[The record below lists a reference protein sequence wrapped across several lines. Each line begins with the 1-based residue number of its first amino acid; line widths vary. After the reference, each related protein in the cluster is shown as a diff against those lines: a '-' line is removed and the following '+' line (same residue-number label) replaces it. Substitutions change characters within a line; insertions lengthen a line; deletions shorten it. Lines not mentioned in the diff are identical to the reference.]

1 MLEIKKISKSIKE
14 KEIVSNISFDV
25 KAGDIFGLLG
35 PNGAGK
41 TTTFYMIAGL
51 VHADNG
57 KIILANKDISN
68 TPMHQR
74 SNLGIKYLPQEPSIF
89 QNLSVYENLYGLAE
103 LSIGNKK
110 DIRNFIDTSMEEFN
124 LSDISNIPMHKRSNL
139 GIKYLPQEPSIFQ
152 NLSVYENLYGLA
164 ELSLD
169 NKKDIKNFIDTSMEE
184 FNLSG
189 ISNLKGRQLSGGQR
203 RKVEI
208 ARTLAAEPKIILLD
222 EPFAGIDPIAI
233 EDIKNVLKKLLKK
246 DIGILITDHNV
257 RETLEICTKAAIINN
272 GEIIAQG
279 DKQSLVTNDL
289 VKKVYLGDMY
299 N

>member
-1 MLEIKKISKSIKE
+1 MLEIKEISKLIKD
-14 KEIVSNISFDV
+14 KQIVSGISFGV
-25 KAGDIFGLLG
+25 QSGDIFGLLG

-41 TTTFYMIAGL
+41 TTTFYIIAGL
-51 VHADNG
+51 VKASDG
-57 KIILANKDISN
+57 KIFLDGEDISS

-74 SNLGIKYLPQEPSIF
+74 SNRGIKYLPQEPSIF

-103 LSIGNKK
+103 LS
-110 DIRNFIDTSMEEFN
+110 FE
-124 LSDISNIPMHKRSNL
+124 
-139 GIKYLPQEPSIFQ
+139 
-152 NLSVYENLYGLA
+152 
-164 ELSLD
+164 
-169 NKKDIKNFIDTSMEE
+169 NKKDIKNFIDTAMEE
-184 FNLSG
+184 FNLSN
-189 ISNLKGRQLSGGQR
+189 ISDLKGRQLSGGQR

-246 DIGILITDHNV
+246 NIGILITDHNV

-272 GEIIAQG
+272 GEIIAHG
-279 DKQSLVTNDL
+279 DKQSLIKDDL